1 MRIIDR
7 STFLAL
13 PAGTVFAKYE
23 PHFFAPLT
31 IKHASEGPDFYV
43 QDLIPEFVGNESE
56 GDWTGTLEAIEDG
69 EPSPPLDYELI
80 GLDGLLDRDQ
90 LFAVFEPHDVEALIA
105 RLQQSLVETGA
116 RPVAR

>member
-7 STFLAL
+7 SAFL
-13 PAGTVFAKYE
+13 
-23 PHFFAPLT
+23 APLT
-31 IKHASEGPDFYV
+31 IKQATDGADFYV

-56 GDWTGTLEAIEDG
+56 EDWTGSLDAIEDG
-69 EPSPPLDYELI
+69 EPSPTLDYDLI

-105 RLQQSLVETGA
+105 RLQAALVESGA
-116 RPVAR
+116 RPAAR

>member
-7 STFLAL
+7 SAFLAL

-31 IKHASEGPDFYV
+31 IKQANEGGDFYV

-56 GDWTGTLEAIEDG
+56 DDWTATLDAVEQG
-69 EPSPPLDYELI
+69 ERSPPLDYELI

-105 RLQQSLVETGA
+105 RLQQALLDSTAG
-116 RPVAR
+116 PVGR